1 MRIRNKI
8 IFAPFL
14 VMAVCAAQNKLPPL
28 PAPLGVPAPGPSNN
42 APYAPQPILPGGI
55 VVTLYPPGSAF
66 LKMDR
71 VREAEQYNM
80 SASVPGRIN
89 SIVNIHNPSIEVH
102 TVDRSL
108 NTGAAV
114 ILVPGGGH
122 NTLNVGSEGADFV
135 PFFYNYG
142 VNTIILRNR
151 LRRDGYNP
159 RTDEVYDAQ
168 QAIRLVRAHSKE
180 WNLDPNKIG
189 IMGFSAGAELAT
201 AAAVLYDDFDKQN
214 SSPGDPLAGISSR
227 PDFVGV
233 IYPGPTP
240 FARNR
245 VAPPIPRNVPPSFIA
260 SAGSDDQIHAIW
272 ADEYFAAMLALR
284 VPNLEMHIY
293 ANGRHP
299 GDLLRDGSHM
309 TGGLTDRNG
318 IPFGTWQ
325 FRFIDWFHDLG
336 FLAPPGVE
344 TKAAKDIAY
353 YLSQP
358 VTVSVEPPAG
368 VTLLLAAAGEGSQVY
383 TCSDGHW
390 TLKAPDARL
399 LDEHGQ
405 VIGTHSAGP
414 TWRLT
419 DGSEVK
425 GKVIAIRPASDGS
438 SVPSVLLEGVP
449 GSGTGKLTNV
459 AFIERT
465 DTHGGSA
472 DKKPCVSGEARIP
485 YTANYSFYTK

>member
-1 MRIRNKI
+1 MTKKNI
-8 IFAPFL
+8 IILPLL
-14 VMAVCAAQNKLPPL
+14 VMAVCAAQN
-28 PAPLGVPAPGPSNN
+28 PSTD
-42 APYAPQPILPGGI
+42 APYAPQPILPGG
-55 VVTLYPPGSAF
+55 VVMPLYPPGSPF
-66 LKMDR
+66 LNKEK
-71 VREAEQYNM
+71 VRQAEQYNM
-80 SASVPGRIN
+80 SQAVPGRIN

-102 TVDRSL
+102 TVEAGL

-114 ILVPGGGH
+114 IIVPGGGH
-122 NTLNVGSEGADFV
+122 NFLNVGSEGADFV

-151 LRRDGYNP
+151 LRRDGYDP

-168 QAIRLVRAHSKE
+168 QSIRLVRAHAKDFH
-180 WNLDPNKIG
+180 LDPNKIG
-189 IMGFSAGAELAT
+189 IMGFSAGAELAS
-201 AAAVLYDDFDKQN
+201 AAAVLFDDFDKKN
-214 SSPGDPLAGISSR
+214 STPGDPLAGISSR

-272 ADEYFAAMLALR
+272 ADEYFAAMLALH

-299 GDLLRDGSHM
+299 GDPLPDGSHM
-309 TGGLTDRNG
+309 SGGLTDRKG

-325 FRFIDWFHDLG
+325 FRFIDWFRDLG
-336 FLAPPGVE
+336 FSEKPGVE

-358 VTVSVEPPAG
+358 VTLSVEPPAG
-368 VTLLLAAAGEGSQVY
+368 VVLVLSAAGEGFQVY
-383 TCSDGHW
+383 SCTEGHW
-390 TLKAPDARL
+390 TLKAPDAKL
-399 LDEHGQ
+399 LDEHGV
-405 VIGTHSAGP
+405 VIGTHFAGP
-414 TWRLT
+414 TWRLN

-425 GKVIAIRPASDGS
+425 GKVIANRPASDGS
-438 SVPSVLLEGVP
+438 SVPSLLLQAVP
-449 GSGTGKLTNV
+449 ASGTGKLASVTY
-459 AFIERT
+459 IGRT
-465 DTHGGSA
+465 DTRGGSA
-472 DKKPCVSGEARIP
+472 PAAACTGGEERVP
-485 YTANYSFYTK
+485 YKANYSFYTAQQ

>member
-1 MRIRNKI
+1 MMTRIL
-8 IFAPFL
+8 FL
-14 VMAVCAAQNKLPPL
+14 PVLAAAVCAAQNTLPAL
-28 PAPLGVPAPGPSNN
+28 PAPQGVPAPGPSTDT
-42 APYAPQPILPGGI
+42 PYAPLPILPGG
-55 VVTLYPPGSAF
+55 VVITLYPPGSPF
-66 LKMDR
+66 LNMEK
-71 VREAEQYNM
+71 VRQAEQYNM
-80 SASVPGRIN
+80 SQAVPGRIN

-102 TVDRSL
+102 TVDRGL

-142 VNTIILRNR
+142 VNTIILRSR

-168 QAIRLVRAHSKE
+168 QAIRLVRAHAKDF
-180 WNLDPNKIG
+180 NIDPNKIG
-189 IMGFSAGAELAT
+189 IMGFSAGAELAS
-201 AAAVLYDDFDKQN
+201 AAAVLYDDFDKKN
-214 SSPGDPLAGISSR
+214 SDAGDSLAGISSR

-272 ADEYFAAMLALR
+272 ADEYFSAMLALR

-299 GDLLRDGSHM
+299 GDPLRDGSHM
-309 TGGLTDRNG
+309 TGGLTARNG

-325 FRFIDWFHDLG
+325 FRFIDWFRDLG
-336 FLAPPGVE
+336 FLEPPGVE
-344 TKAAKDIAY
+344 TKAAKDIAF

-358 VTVSVEPPAG
+358 VTLSVEPPVNTA
-368 VTLLLAAAGEGSQVY
+368 LLLTAKGDGAQVY
-383 TCSDGHW
+383 SCTDGHW

-399 LDEHGQ
+399 LDEHGE
-405 VIGTHSAGP
+405 VIGTHFAGP
-414 TWRLT
+414 TWRLK

-425 GKVIAIRPASDGS
+425 GKVIASRPASDGS
-438 SVPSVLLEGVP
+438 SVPSLLLQAVP
-449 GSGTGKLTNV
+449 ASGTGKLANV
-459 AFIERT
+459 AYIGRT
-465 DTHGGSA
+465 DTHGGAA
-472 DKKPCVSGEARIP
+472 DSKPCTTGEERVP
-485 YTANYSFYTK
+485 YTATYSFYTAK